1 MLYYLSVYLECI
13 DMFKIVYLQPYVN
26 ISKISTNLMRLLAT
40 NLSSNIHVNVNRTH
54 IFFSF
59 SLSHFM
65 WRRDKKNQIH
75 FLNLQCYYLTYSD
88 L

>member
-54 IFFSF
+54 IFFLVF
-59 SLSHFM
+59 TFTFHVAA
-65 WRRDKKNQIH
+65 RQKKSNTFFKLTVLLFNIH
-75 FLNLQCYYLTYSD
+75 
-88 L
+88 